1 MLKKLLMSV
10 IFFFLVLS
18 IKSGYLLFIYLPVLI
33 FYLFKDYKNMYY
45 IYPVSL
51 LSLIIFDR
59 NSIILYI
66 VIIILT
72 TLFLHLYKYGVK
84 KDLSIFSKPII
95 IVSTYITIINIIF
108 ILLNIEELYLIEKI
122 IYPIL
127 SIIIYMFLDNYL
139 SHILKDYKNIKSRF
153 SYTENNNKINYVYL
167 ELLLSILCVISC
179 VNIYIFNINLAII
192 VSIFFSMYLSRKHK
206 NIYSLIY
213 SLIIIIIGYVFL
225 KIDEILIVMLISGV
239 YLIKSIYTVG
249 ILNIFL
255 AVILITNNTSNP
267 TFYILIMIT
276 SIIFEILAYYLNL
289 SFNTKEVQY
298 KDIHMYAQK
307 SVNDEILKF
316 AGFLDRFVMGF
327 QNPKGYNEVLS
338 NGIKTIVEKHCS
350 NCPNKNECFNKNK
363 KTLYTSFKD
372 VLVLNNDAIYN
383 TDQLSKICF
392 KYQSILNTSKIL
404 NQSIDFKNK
413 NTSTNDSN
421 NYILLSQITGVS
433 NALKNYVIDTTS
445 KTELDYQLLFKAK
458 ENLIDLEYY
467 ITYYEI
473 VKSYTDDFL
482 IKLGIKNV
490 KYEEIK
496 PVLTTLYE
504 SIIDKEVSVVLTN
517 TENSTVY
524 INIIP
529 KVYIDITYSYGS
541 IPSSDEVICG
551 DNYLIKELD
560 NGHMLFSI
568 SDGMGKGYSAFY
580 ESDMTLKLVDDIV
593 NLNIESST
601 ALEILNTFYTVQD
614 YLERYATLDFLD
626 INRHTCIANFY
637 KMGANT
643 SYIIKKDKTIEKIIN
658 KNLPLGIDEVVDQN
672 TYKLEDEDIIIMS
685 SDGILENFV
694 DNELLDE
701 FIVNTTTLYPE
712 QIVYEILNYATKN
725 EKKIKDDMTLIVL
738 KIIKKVS

>member
-1 MLKKLLMSV
+1 MLKKLLMCIV
-10 IFFFLVLS
+10 FFFLVLS
-18 IKSGYLLFIYLPVLI
+18 IKSGYLLFLYLPVLI

-66 VIIILT
+66 LIIILT
-72 TLFLHLYKYGVK
+72 TLFLHIYKYGVK
-84 KDLSIFSKPII
+84 KDISIFSKPII
-95 IVSTYITIINIIF
+95 IISTYITVVNIIC
-108 ILLNIEELYLIEKI
+108 ILFNFDELYLIEKI

-139 SHILKDYKNIKSRF
+139 SHILKDYKNIRARF
-153 SYTENNNKINYVYL
+153 SYQENNNKINYVYL
-167 ELLLSILCVISC
+167 ELLLSILCVISS
-179 VNIYIFNINLAII
+179 VNVYIFDVNLAII
-192 VSIFFSMYLSRKHK
+192 VSVFFAMYLSRKHK
-206 NIYSLIY
+206 NLYSLLY
-213 SLIIIIIGYVFL
+213 SLIIVIIGYVFL
-225 KIDEILIVMLISGV
+225 KVDEILIVMLVSGI

-255 AVILITNNTSNP
+255 AMILITNNASKP
-267 TFYILIMIT
+267 VLYILIMIT
-276 SIIFEILAYYLNL
+276 SIIFEIVAYYINL
-289 SFNTKEVQY
+289 SFNQKEIEY

-338 NGIKTIVEKHCS
+338 NGIKTIVEKHCN
-350 NCPNKNECFNKNK
+350 NCPSKTECFNKNK
-363 KTLYTSFKD
+363 KTLYPSFKD

-383 TDQLSKICF
+383 TDHLSKICF
-392 KYQSILNTSKIL
+392 KYPSILNTSKIL
-404 NQSIDFKNK
+404 NQSTNFKEK
-413 NTSTNDSN
+413 NTSNSDAN

-445 KTELDYQLLFKAK
+445 KTELDYQLLYKAK

-473 VKSYTDDFL
+473 IKSYTDDFL
-482 IKLGIKNV
+482 IKIGIKNV

-496 PVLTTLYE
+496 PVLIALYE
-504 SIIDKEVSVVLTN
+504 SIIDKEVSTVLVN
-517 TENSTVY
+517 SENSTIY

-529 KVYIDITYSYGS
+529 KINIDITYAFGS
-541 IPSSDEVICG
+541 IPSSDEVISG

-560 NGHMLFSI
+560 NGHMLFAI

-580 ESDMTLKLVDDIV
+580 ESDMTLRLVDDIV

-601 ALEILNTFYTVQD
+601 ALEILNTFYIVQD

-626 INRHTCIANFY
+626 INRHTCTGNFY

-658 KNLPLGIDEVVDQN
+658 KNLPLGIDEMVDQN
-672 TYKLEDEDIIIMS
+672 TYKLEDGDIIIMS
-685 SDGILENFV
+685 SDGVLENFV
-694 DNELLDE
+694 DNDLLDE
-701 FIVNTTTLYPE
+701 FIINSTALHPE
-712 QIVYEILNYATKN
+712 QIVYEILNFVTKN
-725 EKKIKDDMTLIVL
+725 ETKVKDDMTIIVL
-738 KIIKKVS
+738 KIIKK